1 MRIISRKQIEDST
14 ANPSNDA
21 LGFNITAELDKAMNK
36 ALAPIAVRLREYKA
50 EDGRQAAI
58 CARWTPEAL
67 AEKINE
73 ISTAAQSGD
82 EEAAAAIADGAIPT
96 KAGYSDMAHRAYLQH
111 ERFRYENRTIFA
123 EAAALIRKPMEEVVQ
138 RGQKILDATTDN
150 FGMPRYKLTGF
161 LNHVEFLV
169 GELEKAGNNLSC
181 TLDTFWQRFR

>member
-1 MRIISRKQIEDST
+1 MRIISRQKIEDST

-36 ALAPIAVRLREYKA
+36 ALAPIAGRLREFKA

-67 AEKINE
+67 AEKLNE

-82 EEAAAAIADGAIPT
+82 EEAAAAIANGAIPT

-111 ERFRYENRTIFA
+111 ERFRYENRTVFT
-123 EAAALIRKPMEEVVQ
+123 EAAALIRGPMTQVVE
-138 RGQKILDATTDN
+138 RGQKILDAVCEN
-150 FGMPRYKLTGF
+150 FGMPRYL
-161 LNHVEFLV
+161 LNAYSNHVDFLV

-181 TLDTFWQRFR
+181 TLDTFWQRFK